1 MGTVHPL
8 KLSKC
13 LCCFMEESSYI
24 KNGVL
29 SYPAPLQ
36 LQCML
41 YIVGHIDEVPFYIL
55 ALLPHHIRHE
65 LLLMLPVVDV
75 CKLEETPVTIDL
87 PMDNLWKACM
97 DRLPDHILCR
107 LTTPDQA
114 KTEYGIDLTWKE
126 CYFQEILKLY
136 SIYPTSVPP
145 LLFSVFS
152 NSVSVFNCFSSMTQG
167 CHGLLPYCFETY
179 TGYIPIRYYHFFDVN
194 TPLTDVDLL
203 KTLTVDCW
211 IFMRIIDIKDFYL
224 FIRKRHI
231 PTLFPFLT
239 KLYSLVEVINYK
251 SGDFTVLKPL
261 FDDIFFSSSCQV
273 KVVKIGRPDI
283 IAPYLAG
290 STQCQ
295 LKEVHFTERFAKAS
309 YYPIASSILECQL
322 ELEKVKVQSIVLDK
336 LSDMSMFL
344 QSLLS
349 LFSKPLF
356 KQLSLDRCEMSS
368 SVLMDILHNFLTS
381 PYQVNLKLFHVEIK
395 QSQFSKLL
403 LSNTELQ
410 HTKDL
415 CVSECVLGSCL
426 PSNLHL
432 NSLYLKGAS
441 VMESFSQLQ
450 SITTNILE
458 LETSMKS
465 VDGLHNLL
473 QITTTQEC
481 HVILKIEYDNPDILV
496 TIANAL
502 SALKGNVTKLL
513 IILYSWTTLPSRQLL
528 DTLFSCFQPYLPVLE
543 LKLVCPSFNDK
554 NIDEIL
560 DIWHCHVKPSLK
572 LKKIDIHCTNFSDKD
587 FVMNVLSE
595 IADEI
600 VI

>member
-1 MGTVHPL
+1 
-8 KLSKC
+8 
-13 LCCFMEESSYI
+13 MEESCDI

-36 LQCML
+36 LQCLL
-41 YIVGHIDEVPFYIL
+41 YIVGHIDEVPCYIL
-55 ALLPHHIRHE
+55 ALLPHHIRYE
-65 LLLMLPVVDV
+65 LLLMLPVVDI

-87 PMDNLWKACM
+87 PLDYMWKACM
-97 DRLPDHILCR
+97 DRLPEHILCR
-107 LTTPDQA
+107 LTTPNLA

-145 LLFSVFS
+145 LLFSVF
-152 NSVSVFNCFSSMTQG
+152 NDNVSNCFSSMTQS
-167 CHGLLPYCFETY
+167 CHGLLTYCFETY
-179 TGYIPIRYYHFFDVN
+179 TGYIPIRYCHFFDVN
-194 TPLTDVDLL
+194 TPLTDIDLL
-203 KTLTVDCW
+203 KTLTVHCC
-211 IFMRIIDIKDFYL
+211 IFMKIIDIKDFYL

-231 PTLFPFLT
+231 PTVFPLLT
-239 KLYSLVEVINYK
+239 KLYSSVEVVNQK
-251 SGDFTVLKPL
+251 SGDFSVLKPL

-273 KVVKIGRPDI
+273 KVVTISRPDI
-283 IAPYLAG
+283 IAPYLTG

-295 LKEVHFTERFAKAS
+295 LKEVHFTERFAKDS

-322 ELEKVKVQSIVLDK
+322 ELEKVKVQSIRLDK

-356 KQLSLDRCEMSS
+356 KQLSLDQCEMSS
-368 SVLMDILHNFLTS
+368 SVLMDILHNFLAS
-381 PYQVNLKLFHVEIK
+381 PYPVNLKLFQVEIN

-403 LSNTELQ
+403 LSTTELQ
-410 HTKDL
+410 PTKDL

-426 PSNLHL
+426 PSILHL
-432 NSLYLKGAS
+432 NRLYLKGTS
-441 VMESFSQLQ
+441 VIESFSQLQ

-458 LETSMKS
+458 LEASMKS

-502 SALKGNVTKLL
+502 SALKGIVTRLL
-513 IILYSWTTLPSRQLL
+513 ILLYSWTTLPSRRLL
-528 DTLFSCFQPYLPVLE
+528 DTLFSCFQSYLPVLE
-543 LKLVCPSFNDK
+543 LKLVCPSIADK
-554 NIDEIL
+554 NIEEIH
-560 DIWHCHVKPSLK
+560 DIWECHVKPPLK

-587 FVMNVLSE
+587 FVMSVLSE
-595 IADEI
+595 IADDI